1 MTTSRSSH
9 EVERVWLL
17 VGAALAALFLL
28 RTAGMIFQGA
38 VTGLGMF
45 VAIWVVFGWFPG
57 VKALL
62 FSFGGVFDLIV
73 SFGLPYLISRGLGI
87 TGGTMMIA
95 TMACGLIFTFTLA
108 TKKLGGPVGATIKSG
123 TALVKDS
130 RASWEAWREEYNG
143 RRNQVVR
150 AGGGVDHHP
159 RGGGQR
165 EEVQEGPREGTGP
178 GQHRVIRLLEG
189 RDYRVS

>member
-1 MTTSRSSH
+1 MTTHKSSH

-17 VGAALAALFLL
+17 AGAALAALFLL

-95 TMACGLIFTFTLA
+95 TMACGLMFTFTLA
-108 TKKLGGPVGATIKSG
+108 TRKLGGPVSATVRSG
-123 TALVKDS
+123 SALVKDS
-130 RASWEAWREEYNG
+130 RASWEAWRKDWDG
-143 RRNQVVR
+143 RHQVVR
-150 AGGGVDHHP
+150 SGGDERDHP
-159 RGGGQR
+159 RGRRER
-165 EEVQEGPREGTGP
+165 EEEQEGPREDEGP
-178 GQHRVIRLLEG
+178 GQHRVVRLIEG
-189 RDYRVS
+189 RDYTVS